1 MLRILLLVALWA
13 VPLAAQRA
21 PVLVGVD
28 DGGSVR
34 PLARLQGRTWS
45 PSCEAPARG
54 AVRGTAQRPV
64 ILVGGNASVE
74 DVHYVQRGG
83 IVWRQLEPMVKRIF
97 GLQEKLQDVPLDVLA
112 GLPIDVESIATSVE
126 PATRPIYYFTASKT
140 VPNISPTADLDG
152 DGQVDG
158 RGDLRIDVVGWVR
171 AGMTG
176 AADKNL
182 SLGTNTTLTV
192 EPLDDRR
199 PSRATAAARRPQLT
213 PLGIVR
219 IGDAGI
225 WVMQGRAGQS
235 RWFSMY
241 DVGIG
246 GVRMVT
252 RSDPQQC

>member
-1 MLRILLLVALWA
+1 MLRILLLVALSA
-13 VPLAAQRA
+13 APLAAQRG

-28 DGGSVR
+28 DGNRVR
-34 PLARLQGRTWS
+34 PLARLEGRTWS

-54 AVRGTAQRPV
+54 TARGTVQRPV
-64 ILVGGNASVE
+64 VVAAGSGTIE
-74 DVHYVQRGG
+74 DVQYVTRGG
-83 IVWRQLEPMVKRIF
+83 TVWRQLEPMVKRIF
-97 GLQEKLQDVPLDVLA
+97 TLQEKLQDVPLHVLA

-140 VPNISPTADLDG
+140 APNISPAADLDG
-152 DGQVDG
+152 DGQIDA

-171 AGMTG
+171 AGMAG

-182 SLGTNTTLTV
+182 SLGANTTLTL
-192 EPLDDRR
+192 EPVDDRR
-199 PSRATAAARRPQLT
+199 PSRAMAAARRPQLT

-225 WVMQGRAGQS
+225 WVMQGRAGDN

-246 GVRMVT
+246 GVRLVT